1 MEKIKHDLSDS
12 NLGWDLKEV
21 VDLIQQKT
29 GFNII
34 KNTSA
39 DYFKV
44 GFFTKDTS
52 KRFVRTAATPEEKN
66 KFKKRVQQVLS
77 TLKYDWNVLV
87 ED

>member
-39 DYFKV
+39 DYFISGVFHQKYL
-44 GFFTKDTS
+44 
-52 KRFVRTAATPEEKN
+52 KRD
-66 KFKKRVQQVLS
+66 S
-77 TLKYDWNVLV
+77 
-87 ED
+87 